1 MEETTP
7 MEQKKNEAYN
17 TLKLSYEKKV
27 IEKQEYLKNVEN
39 LLIK

>member
-1 MEETTP
+1 MHFLLKLTQ

-27 IEKQEYLKNVEN
+27 IKK
-39 LLIK
+39 